1 MIFEA
6 SKVNKILR
14 EQLLKEQ
21 LNQHERR
28 HNNIRRHACE
38 YCDKRFRTGSDLRE
52 HIRTHTGEKLYKCDH
67 CDYACIQKGNLKKHV
82 NNRHKDIISNA
93 L

>member
-1 MIFEA
+1 M
-6 SKVNKILR
+6 L

-93 L
+93 LS